1 MTLYDF
7 HRELFKRYELKNAK
21 ELNGKTIFITGAN
34 GLVGGNLLAYLLF
47 LDKKYTLK
55 LKLIAH
61 SFSEPIFFNK
71 YKNVKYLNGDLR
83 DLDLN
88 FNFDFCFHCAT
99 YAQPFKVLEHM
110 RDTVYLNTVILFN
123 LIEKCIKNNSKL
135 IFLSSSATYGE
146 PIWQNG
152 GGGGIDK
159 NELSESDMQ
168 YGFIDLQSKASIY
181 AQSKRMAES
190 ILFNS
195 NCSFKIVRLAISY
208 GAGVK
213 LDDRRVIN
221 EFIKKAV
228 FSRELS
234 LLDSGLAKRRFL
246 YITDCIFMLLNI
258 AINSKENL
266 YNISNDEDISIL
278 ELARVICEITKAELL
293 LTQTDKSISGT
304 QTSTQIS
311 SRKYFKEFNCFDKIP
326 LKEGLKFNIKWL
338 ELLKNMSK
346 F

>member
-7 HRELFKRYELKNAK
+7 HKDFFKKYKLDNTK
-21 ELNGKTIFITGAN
+21 ELNDKAIFITGAN
-34 GLVGGNLLAYLLF
+34 GLVGSNLLAYLIF
-47 LDKKYTLK
+47 LNKKYNLN

-71 YKNVKYLNGDLR
+71 YENVKYLNGDLR

-88 FNFDFCFHCAT
+88 FNFDFCFYCAT
-99 YAQPFKVLEHM
+99 YAQPFKVLEHI
-110 RDTVYLNTVILFN
+110 RDTVYLNTIILFN
-123 LIEKCIKNNSKL
+123 LIERCIKDKSKL

-146 PIWQNG
+146 PIWQKM
-152 GGGGIDK
+152 GGIDK
-159 NELSESDMQ
+159 NELGENDMQ

-195 NCSFKIVRLAISY
+195 SCDFKIARLAISY

-213 LDDRRVIN
+213 LDDKRVIN

-228 FSRELS
+228 FNKELS

-246 YITDCIFMLLNI
+246 YITDCVFMLLNI

-266 YNISNDEDISIL
+266 YNISADEDISIL
-278 ELARVICEITKAELL
+278 ELAKIICEITSADLV
-293 LTQTDKSISGT
+293 LTQSDKSISGT
-304 QTSTQIS
+304 QTSTPIS
-311 SRKYFKEFNCFDKIP
+311 SKKYFKEFESFEKIS
-326 LKEGLKFNIKWL
+326 LKDGLELNIKWL
-338 ELLKNMSK
+338 ELLKNLP
-346 F
+346 